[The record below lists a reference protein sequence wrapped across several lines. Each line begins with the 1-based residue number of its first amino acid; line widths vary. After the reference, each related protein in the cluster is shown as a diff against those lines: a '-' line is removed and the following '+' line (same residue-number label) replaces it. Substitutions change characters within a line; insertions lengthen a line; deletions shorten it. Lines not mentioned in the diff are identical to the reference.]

1 MKNPSQII
9 KEIKQTL
16 PPYVQLVA
24 VSKFHPACM
33 IEEAYAGGHRMFGES
48 HVQELQQK
56 YEVLPKDIEWH
67 FIGHLQTNKV
77 KYIAPYV
84 RLIHAVDTHKL
95 LEEINKQAQKCN
107 RIIDCLLELHIAQE
121 ETKYGFSADE
131 MYNYVKQGDW
141 RQLENVRICG
151 LMCMAS
157 NVEDEA
163 QIANEF
169 NQAETLFR
177 RLKQEF
183 FAQQDSF
190 SIRVITLKIDG
201 KLAEMVDKT
210 WTNPFHL
217 VPSTKGAYSFWVKS
231 IPAKESGERA
241 YFNFSIEIEAEGY
254 SESVY
259 LFEVP
264 IMSED
269 SVRKTLD
276 STYTLKMKDLV
287 IFKK

>member
-24 VSKFHPACM
+24 VSKFHPASM

-131 MYNYVKQGDW
+131 MYNYVKQSEW

-190 SIRVITLKIDG
+190 SIRSWGMSDDYPIAVENGSNMIRVGSMIFG
-201 KLAEMVDKT
+201 
-210 WTNPFHL
+210 P
-217 VPSTKGAYSFWVKS
+217 
-231 IPAKESGERA
+231 R
-241 YFNFSIEIEAEGY
+241 
-254 SESVY
+254 VY
-259 LFEVP
+259 
-264 IMSED
+264 
-269 SVRKTLD
+269 
-276 STYTLKMKDLV
+276 
-287 IFKK
+287 